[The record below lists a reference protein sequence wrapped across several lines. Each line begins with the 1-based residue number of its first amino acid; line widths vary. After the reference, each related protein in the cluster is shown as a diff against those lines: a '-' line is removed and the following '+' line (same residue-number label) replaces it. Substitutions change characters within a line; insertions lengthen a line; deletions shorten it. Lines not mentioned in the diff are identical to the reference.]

1 MRPDDGDN
9 IASALAVFAMGLLGL
24 SLLVAGLILGRKM
37 GQLFRGQRLDA
48 RQSAHG
54 HEDRRVNDAV
64 RRRELAET
72 RSTVGLE
79 KSKLSPQSSVLS
91 PAIAASSSRAGRSP
105 ADSA

>member
-1 MRPDDGDN
+1 
-9 IASALAVFAMGLLGL
+9 
-24 SLLVAGLILGRKM
+24 M

-79 KSKLSPQSSVLS
+79 ETKLSPQSSALS
-91 PAIAASSSRAGRSP
+91 PGYCSFICSTRTVGGRASTALFRSGKYVVIIP
-105 ADSA
+105 LAMSMVTRFGES